1 MVLNN
6 KSHKPVKKMA
16 ALLLGDTVDLLYV
29 RTDSEDT
36 LPTGDR
42 VSADDRVLSDK
53 LFSNVL
59 RRATRARVDV
69 EIIAFGNFV
78 EAGLRICCGQALQE
92 LLVRFGYTVVN
103 LIA

>member
-1 MVLNN
+1 
-6 KSHKPVKKMA
+6 MA

-29 RTDSEDT
+29 GADSEDT

-42 VSADDRVLSDK
+42 VGADDRVLGDK

-59 RRATRARVDV
+59 RRSTRARVDV

-78 EAGLRICCGQALQE
+78 EAGLRIGCGQALQE

-103 LIA
+103 LVARGPQGV